1 MNKSKKLAF
10 AAVAVVMAGAMAASI
25 AGCKDKNNNKNDLDV
40 NLDAN
45 NQLTYAAGTTIKTA
59 LGYNSDVTGI
69 KYTNTQIQKVAGQ
82 ATADNMIYAGKR
94 YVSDDLKPAWQ
105 ALTSTL
111 GINVVDEFAGKAAEA
126 GTHISYL
133 KQNNKL
139 GEYSLITASSDTIL
153 SEESNTWVD
162 INKYLDYMP
171 NYKQFLEENAVTRM
185 SVTANTNT
193 GAMYMV
199 PYYDGNND
207 IEKYV
212 LMRKDI
218 VEKILDATDLTVTTG
233 TFASQAA
240 TKNKDAKKGPVNV
253 IGTSHSVE
261 SFMGKTAAD
270 NYKIKVTDPAA
281 LRVAD
286 TAAGEISFGN
296 NLSYVTESKK
306 YDTVELT
313 VDYGAV
319 IAALQDSNSALYQA
333 AAAPLGSTA
342 VQTASGN
349 IVDIQNQMI
358 DASNGAVTGA
368 QLTKVLQEYI
378 KVAYHKTGES
388 TPFYTKLSDVFNSA
402 YAAWD
407 VDLYVAFG
415 RAAITSGQ
423 FDEADKTKK
432 GILGDSSKGSAAYLL
447 APRTGF
453 TNRTYDMASMAGEL
467 YGIRGLTSRYTTFY
481 AYIDK
486 EGNIKDARNEEA
498 YWKAL
503 ENMSKLAKEG
513 LYYTGAN
520 QTDGILSIAN
530 EETNPGIQVFSSTDY
545 VQTQTRL
552 AGYSVDGKLNK
563 AIEAGYNYAPIL
575 TPVSRWDVN
584 GDGTAEKVM
593 RFTESWRGVK
603 NGGLC
608 IPKAAVSGNPDKLS
622 ATLKVIDWM
631 FSNDG
636 QIVMTYGPFSKA
648 GNITREQGK
657 NENAE
662 YGTWYGKPADKTLDQ
677 AKAEGIVETFDNV
690 QYRVKAEYQGLYFCF
705 ENKLY
710 SGTYYNGKQVPTTT
724 DEVMTELM
732 TINEGKFTDHARQY
746 IGSALN
752 FGNKDQGFET
762 QCTPNCGL
770 VGANIWAIAKVNGTI
785 VYPVAELVNDAEY
798 GYWRTLVPTVLPF
811 TDAQTSAMKTNY
823 QKVTGMGGAKAAEY
837 YFYANG
843 SAKGNILTDI
853 MYYGFDTS
861 REFTGVGGAIPGNA
875 QGIIAL
881 LNTNGMQQVDGFM
894 ETAWGKI
901 KTYYTTNLSK

>member
-25 AGCKDKNNNKNDLDV
+25 AGCKDKDNNKNDLSV
-40 NLDAN
+40 KLDAN

-59 LGYNSDVTGI
+59 LGYNSNVTGI
-69 KYTNTQIQKVAGQ
+69 KYDTTQIQKVGGSSAS
-82 ATADNMIYAGKR
+82 NMTYAGKT
-94 YVSDDLKPAWQ
+94 YVSGDLKPAWQ
-105 ALTSTL
+105 SLTSTL
-111 GINVVDEFAGKAAEA
+111 GINVVDEWAGSKDVEAGK
-126 GTHISYL
+126 HISYL

-139 GEYSLITASSDTIL
+139 GEYSLITASATTIL
-153 SEESNTWVD
+153 GEDSGTWLD

-171 NYKQFLEENAVTRM
+171 NYKKFLEENAVTRM

-199 PYYDGNND
+199 PYFDGNND

-218 VEKILDATDLTVTTG
+218 VEKILDTTDLTAATG
-233 TFASQAA
+233 TFASQAD
-240 TKNKDAKKGPVNV
+240 TKNKSEQKGQVTV
-253 IGTSHSVE
+253 VGTSHSVE

-270 NYKIKVTDPAA
+270 NYTIKVTDPAA
-281 LRVAD
+281 LRAAD
-286 TAAGEISFGN
+286 TAAGELSFGN
-296 NLSYVTESKK
+296 NLSYITETNKN
-306 YDTVELT
+306 DTVELT

-319 IAALQDSNSALYQA
+319 IVALQDSSSALYQA

-349 IVDIQNQMI
+349 IIDIQNQMI
-358 DASNGAVTGA
+358 DVSNGAVTGA

-388 TPFYTKLSDVFNSA
+388 TPFYSKLSDVFNSA

-415 RAAITSGQ
+415 RASMASSGL
-423 FDEADKTKK
+423 
-432 GILGDSSKGSAAYLL
+432 LGESSKGEGAYLL
-447 APRTGF
+447 ASRTGY
-453 TNRTYDMASMAGEL
+453 TNRTYDIASMAGEL
-467 YGIRGLTSRYTTFY
+467 YGVRGLTSRYNSLY

-486 EGNIKDARNEEA
+486 EGNIKDARNETA
-498 YWKAL
+498 YWNAL

-513 LYYTGAN
+513 LYYTG
-520 QTDGILSIAN
+520 IAN
-530 EETNPGIQVFSSTDY
+530 KDGYLTIANKETNPNIQVYSSTDY

-552 AGYSVDGKLNK
+552 AGYAVDGKLKNIK
-563 AIEAGYNYAPIL
+563 IEEGYNYAPIL

-584 GDGTAEKVM
+584 GDGTAEEVM

-603 NGGLC
+603 DGGLC

-657 NENAE
+657 NENAD
-662 YGTWYGKPADKTLDQ
+662 YGTWYGKPADKTLEQ
-677 AKAEGIVETFDNV
+677 AKTEGIVETVDNV

-732 TINEGKFTDHARQY
+732 EINEGKFTDHARQY

-752 FGNKDQGFET
+752 FGNKDQGFEA
-762 QCTPNCGL
+762 QCTPTCGL
-770 VGANIWAIAKVNGTI
+770 VGANIWAIAKNNGTI
-785 VYPVAELVNDAEY
+785 VHTIPGLTNDAKY
-798 GYWRTLVPTVLPF
+798 GYWLTLVPTVLPF

-823 QKVTGMGGAKAAEY
+823 QKVSGFGSSSSDN
-837 YFYANG
+837 YFYANS

-853 MYYGFDTS
+853 MYFGFDTS
-861 REFTGVGGAIPGNA
+861 KEFTGVGGAIPGNA

-881 LNTNGMQQVDGFM
+881 LNTNGMQQVDGYM

-901 KTYYTTNLSK
+901 KTYYTANLNK